1 MALHPMALAALL
13 LFAGPADFPRGT
25 IAAELGGTEWT
36 IRFADDGKFTVSTD
50 GEAVVEG
57 KYEVTK
63 DEIVLSDERGPRRS
77 GQQAR
82 EVHVEAR
89 RQEADL
95 HEGRGRGP
103 GAGGGPDLRRLDA
116 ERLTPEE

>member
-13 LFAGPADFPRGT
+13 LFAGPADFPEGT
-25 IAAELGGTEWT
+25 IAAELGGEEWT

-63 DEIVLSDERGPRRS
+63 DEIVLSDETGPRADR
-77 GQQAR
+77 GNKPGKYTWKR
-82 EVHVEAR
+82 DGKKMTFTKVEDEAR
-89 RQEADL
+89 
-95 HEGRGRGP
+95 GRV
-103 GAGGGPDLRRLDA
+103 GA
-116 ERLTPEE
+116 LTSGAWTLKD